1 MPSFELSCPVDA
13 SPMDKVPVSGFTI
26 DRCSACR
33 ALWFDAVELQRVL
46 ASKTAASSIDAPGH
60 HSDPALKSD
69 AALTCPRCQSPLV
82 AMVDQHQPHVHMRGC
97 TVCGGLLLARGAL
110 LDLSEFTLKER
121 LAAFFTL
128 RDPPKV

>member
-1 MPSFELSCPVDA
+1 MASFELRCPVDA
-13 SPMDKVPVSGFTI
+13 SPMDKVPVSGFTV
-26 DRCSACR
+26 DRCSTCR

-46 ASKTAASSIDAPGH
+46 AGKSAALSIDAPGDH
-60 HSDPALKSD
+60 ADPATRTD

-82 AMVDQHQPHVHMRGC
+82 AMVDQNQPHVHMRGC

-121 LAAFFTL
+121 LAAFFSL
-128 RDPPKV
+128 RDPPQV